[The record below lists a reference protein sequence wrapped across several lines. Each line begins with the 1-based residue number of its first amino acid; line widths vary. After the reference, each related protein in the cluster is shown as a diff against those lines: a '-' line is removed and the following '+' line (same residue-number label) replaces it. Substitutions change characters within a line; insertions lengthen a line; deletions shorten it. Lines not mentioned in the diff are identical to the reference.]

1 MHTLNF
7 YIIKQIL
14 AGLIMVSV
22 ALLTIVW
29 LTQSLRL
36 IDMIVTKGL
45 SGFLFIKLTL
55 LLMPS
60 FLVILMPIALFAV
73 TLFVYNRMSLDR
85 ELVVMHA
92 CGLRPLQIAK
102 PAVLVGLFLTFFAY
116 FMTFQWVPQSVVDFK
131 ELQWT
136 IRHDVSHIILQE
148 GEFNEIGKGFT
159 VYVRKRDSEG
169 NMYGLLI
176 NDQREGSKATIIA
189 ERGRMIQDLNGAK
202 AIIENGSRQEVDKK
216 TGRFSVLYFDR
227 YTMDFGE
234 IGGDQSGARV
244 KDPRELSF
252 TEILEAQKNPNIETK
267 NRNKLIIELNKRF
280 VLPLYN
286 LCFAL
291 IAVTFL
297 IRGNFSRRG
306 QSEKVFM
313 AVICMLFIQSAS
325 LGIENAATRNPYLV
339 SLMYIN
345 ALLPSVIC
353 LYILSATH
361 PFAAPLRYIH
371 SLKEHWHRGKGVPND

>member
-1 MHTLNF
+1 MS
-7 YIIKQIL
+7 
-14 AGLIMVSV
+14 G

-73 TLFVYNRMSLDR
+73 ILFVYNRMSLDR

-92 CGLRPLQIAK
+92 CGLRPLQIAT
-102 PAVLVGLFLTFFAY
+102 PAIISGLLLTGFAY
-116 FMTFQWVPQSVVDFK
+116 FMTLQWVPKSVVDFK

-148 GEFNEIGKGFT
+148 GEFNEVGNGFT

-176 NDQREGSKATIIA
+176 NDQRGTSKATIIA
-189 ERGRMIQDLNGAK
+189 ERGRMIQDLNNAR

-234 IGGDQSGARV
+234 IGDEQNGARI
-244 KDPRELSF
+244 KDARELSLP
-252 TEILEAQKNPNIETK
+252 EILSAENNPDLAIK
-267 NRNKLIIELNKRF
+267 DRNKLTIELNKRF
-280 VLPLYN
+280 ILPLYN

-306 QSEKVFM
+306 QSERVFM
-313 AVICMLFIQSAS
+313 AVVCMLLIQSAS
-325 LGIENAATRNPYLV
+325 LGLENAATRNPYLIF
-339 SLMYIN
+339 LMYIN
-345 ALLPSVIC
+345 ALLPTAVC
-353 LYILSATH
+353 FYILTATH
-361 PFAAPLRYIH
+361 PFSLLIKHYNRIKDRWFRPKEGAA
-371 SLKEHWHRGKGVPND
+371 

>member
-1 MHTLNF
+1 MRTLNI
-7 YIIKQIL
+7 YIIKQIF
-14 AGLIMVSV
+14 AGLILVSA

-55 LLMPS
+55 LLLPS

-85 ELVVMHA
+85 ELIVMHA
-92 CGLRPLQIAK
+92 CGLRPLQIAT
-102 PAVLVGLFLTFFAY
+102 PALLVGLFLTFFAY

-159 VYVRKRDSEG
+159 VYVRKRDSSG

-176 NDQREGSKATIIA
+176 NDQRDGSKVTIIA
-189 ERGRMIQDLNGAK
+189 ERGRMIQDLNSAK
-202 AIIENGSRQEVDKK
+202 AIIENGSRQEIDKK

-234 IGGDQSGARV
+234 IGDDQSGSRI
-244 KDPRELSF
+244 KDPRELTFS
-252 TEILEAQKNPNIETK
+252 ELLSAQRGEQIETK
-267 NRNKLIIELNKRF
+267 NHNKLLIELNKRF
-280 VLPLYN
+280 ILPLYN

-306 QSEKVFM
+306 QSERVFI
-313 AVICMLFIQSAS
+313 AVLCMLLVQSAS
-325 LGIENAATRNPYLV
+325 LGIENAATRNPYLIIF
-339 SLMYIN
+339 MYANVI
-345 ALLPSVIC
+345 LPSLIC
-353 LYILSATH
+353 FYILSASH
-361 PFAAPLRYIH
+361 PFSRLIKYSERIKT
-371 SLKEHWHRGKGVPND
+371 SWSKDREVS

>member
-1 MHTLNF
+1 MRTLNI
-7 YIIKQIL
+7 YIIKQIF
-14 AGLIMVSV
+14 AGLILVSA

-55 LLMPS
+55 LLLPS

-85 ELVVMHA
+85 ELIVMHA
-92 CGLRPLQIAK
+92 CGLRPLQIAT
-102 PAVLVGLFLTFFAY
+102 PAILVGLFLTFFAY

-159 VYVRKRDSEG
+159 VYVRKRDSSG

-176 NDQREGSKATIIA
+176 NDQRDGSKVTIIA
-189 ERGRMIQDLNGAK
+189 ERGRMIQDLNSAK
-202 AIIENGSRQEVDKK
+202 AIIENGSRQEIDKK

-234 IGGDQSGARV
+234 IGDDQSGSRI
-244 KDPRELSF
+244 KDPRELTFS
-252 TEILEAQKNPNIETK
+252 ELLSAQRGEQIETK
-267 NRNKLIIELNKRF
+267 NHNKLVIELHKRF
-280 VLPLYN
+280 ILPLYN

-306 QSEKVFM
+306 QSERVFI
-313 AVICMLFIQSAS
+313 AVLCMLLVQSAS
-325 LGIENAATRNPYLV
+325 LGIENAATRNPYLIIF
-339 SLMYIN
+339 MYANVI
-345 ALLPSVIC
+345 LPSLIC
-353 LYILSATH
+353 FYILSASH
-361 PFAAPLRYIH
+361 PFSRLIKYSERIKT
-371 SLKEHWHRGKGVPND
+371 SWSKDREVS

>member
-1 MHTLNF
+1 MRTLNI
-7 YIIKQIL
+7 YIIKQIF
-14 AGLIMVSV
+14 AGLILVSA

-55 LLMPS
+55 LLLPS

-85 ELVVMHA
+85 ELIVMHA
-92 CGLRPLQIAK
+92 CGLRPLQIAT
-102 PAVLVGLFLTFFAY
+102 PALLVGLFLTFFAY

-159 VYVRKRDSEG
+159 VYVRKRDSSG

-176 NDQREGSKATIIA
+176 NDQRDGSKVTIIA
-189 ERGRMIQDLNGAK
+189 ERGRMIQDLNSAK
-202 AIIENGSRQEVDKK
+202 AIIENGSRQEIDKK

-234 IGGDQSGARV
+234 IGDDQSGSRI
-244 KDPRELSF
+244 KDPRELTFS
-252 TEILEAQKNPNIETK
+252 ELLSAQRGENIETK
-267 NRNKLIIELNKRF
+267 NHNKLLIELNKRF
-280 VLPLYN
+280 ILPLYN

-306 QSEKVFM
+306 QSERVFI
-313 AVICMLFIQSAS
+313 AVLCMLLVQSAS
-325 LGIENAATRNPYLV
+325 LGIENAATRNPYLIIF
-339 SLMYIN
+339 MYANVI
-345 ALLPSVIC
+345 LPSLIC
-353 LYILSATH
+353 FYILSASH
-361 PFAAPLRYIH
+361 PFSRLIKYSERIKT
-371 SLKEHWHRGKGVPND
+371 SWSKDREVS

>member
-1 MHTLNF
+1 MRTLNI
-7 YIIKQIL
+7 YIIKQIF
-14 AGLIMVSV
+14 AGLILVSA

-55 LLMPS
+55 LLLPS

-85 ELVVMHA
+85 ELIVMHA
-92 CGLRPLQIAK
+92 CGLRPLQIAT
-102 PAVLVGLFLTFFAY
+102 PAILVGLFLTFFAY

-159 VYVRKRDSEG
+159 VYVRKRDSSG

-176 NDQREGSKATIIA
+176 NDQRDGSKVTIIA
-189 ERGRMIQDLNGAK
+189 ERGRMIQDLNSAK
-202 AIIENGSRQEVDKK
+202 AIIENGSRQEIDKK

-234 IGGDQSGARV
+234 IGDDQSGSRI
-244 KDPRELSF
+244 KDPRELTFS
-252 TEILEAQKNPNIETK
+252 ELLSAQRGENIETK
-267 NRNKLIIELNKRF
+267 NHNKLLIELHKRF
-280 VLPLYN
+280 ILPLYN

-306 QSEKVFM
+306 QSERVFI
-313 AVICMLFIQSAS
+313 AVLCMLLVQSAS
-325 LGIENAATRNPYLV
+325 LGIENAATRNPYLIIF
-339 SLMYIN
+339 MYANVI
-345 ALLPSVIC
+345 LPSLIC
-353 LYILSATH
+353 FYILSASH
-361 PFAAPLRYIH
+361 PFSRLIKYSERIKT
-371 SLKEHWHRGKGVPND
+371 SWSKDREVS

>member
-1 MHTLNF
+1 MRTLNI
-7 YIIKQIL
+7 YIIKQIF
-14 AGLIMVSV
+14 AGLILVSA

-55 LLMPS
+55 LLLPS

-85 ELVVMHA
+85 ELIVMHA
-92 CGLRPLQIAK
+92 CGLRPLQIAT
-102 PAVLVGLFLTFFAY
+102 PAILVGLFLTFFAY

-159 VYVRKRDSEG
+159 VYVRKRDGSG

-176 NDQREGSKATIIA
+176 NDQRDGSKATIIA
-189 ERGRMIQDLNGAK
+189 ERGRMIQDLNSAK
-202 AIIENGSRQEVDKK
+202 AIIENGSRQEIDKK

-234 IGGDQSGARV
+234 IGDDQSGSRI
-244 KDPRELSF
+244 KDPRELTFS
-252 TEILEAQKNPNIETK
+252 ELLSAQRGENIETK
-267 NRNKLIIELNKRF
+267 NHNKLLIELHKRF
-280 VLPLYN
+280 ILPLYN

-306 QSEKVFM
+306 QSERVFI
-313 AVICMLFIQSAS
+313 AVLCMLLVQSAS
-325 LGIENAATRNPYLV
+325 LGIENAATRNPYLIIF
-339 SLMYIN
+339 MYANVI
-345 ALLPSVIC
+345 LPSLIC
-353 LYILSATH
+353 FYILSASH
-361 PFAAPLRYIH
+361 PFSRLIKYSERIKT
-371 SLKEHWHRGKGVPND
+371 SWSKDREVS

>member
-1 MHTLNF
+1 MRTLNI
-7 YIIKQIL
+7 YIIKQIF
-14 AGLIMVSV
+14 AGLILVSA

-55 LLMPS
+55 LLLPS

-85 ELVVMHA
+85 ELIVMHA
-92 CGLRPLQIAK
+92 CGLRPLQIAT
-102 PAVLVGLFLTFFAY
+102 PAILVGLFLTFFAY

-159 VYVRKRDSEG
+159 VYVRKRDSSG

-176 NDQREGSKATIIA
+176 NDQRDGSKVTIIA
-189 ERGRMIQDLNGAK
+189 ERGRMIQDLNSAK
-202 AIIENGSRQEVDKK
+202 AIIENGSRQEIDKK

-234 IGGDQSGARV
+234 IGDDQSGSRI
-244 KDPRELSF
+244 KDPRELTFS
-252 TEILEAQKNPNIETK
+252 ELLSAQRGENIETK
-267 NRNKLIIELNKRF
+267 NHNKLLIELNKRF
-280 VLPLYN
+280 ILPLYN

-306 QSEKVFM
+306 QSERVFI
-313 AVICMLFIQSAS
+313 AVLCMLLVQSAS
-325 LGIENAATRNPYLV
+325 LGIENAATRNPYLIIF
-339 SLMYIN
+339 MYANVI
-345 ALLPSVIC
+345 LPSLIC
-353 LYILSATH
+353 FYILSASH
-361 PFAAPLRYIH
+361 PFSRLIKYSERIKT
-371 SLKEHWHRGKGVPND
+371 SWSKDREVS

>member
-1 MHTLNF
+1 MRTLNI
-7 YIIKQIL
+7 YIIKQIF
-14 AGLIMVSV
+14 AGLILVSA

-55 LLMPS
+55 LLLPS

-85 ELVVMHA
+85 ELIVMHA
-92 CGLRPLQIAK
+92 CGLRPLQIAT
-102 PAVLVGLFLTFFAY
+102 PAILVGLFLTFFAY

-159 VYVRKRDSEG
+159 VYVRKRDSSG

-176 NDQREGSKATIIA
+176 NDQRDGSKVTIIA
-189 ERGRMIQDLNGAK
+189 ERGRMIQDLNSAK
-202 AIIENGSRQEVDKK
+202 AIIENGSRQEIDKK

-234 IGGDQSGARV
+234 IGDDQSGSRI
-244 KDPRELSF
+244 KDPRDLTFSELLS
-252 TEILEAQKNPNIETK
+252 AQRGEQIETK
-267 NRNKLIIELNKRF
+267 NHNKLLIELNKRF
-280 VLPLYN
+280 ILPLYN

-306 QSEKVFM
+306 QSERVFI
-313 AVICMLFIQSAS
+313 AVLCMLLVQSAS
-325 LGIENAATRNPYLV
+325 LGIENAATRNPYLIIF
-339 SLMYIN
+339 MYANVI
-345 ALLPSVIC
+345 LPSLIC
-353 LYILSATH
+353 FYILSASH
-361 PFAAPLRYIH
+361 PFSRLIKYSERIKT
-371 SLKEHWHRGKGVPND
+371 SWSKDREVS